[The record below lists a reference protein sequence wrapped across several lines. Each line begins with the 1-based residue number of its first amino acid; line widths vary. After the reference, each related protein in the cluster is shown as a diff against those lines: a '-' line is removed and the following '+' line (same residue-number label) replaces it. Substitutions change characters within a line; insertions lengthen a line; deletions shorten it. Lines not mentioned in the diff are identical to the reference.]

1 MMSKHLLA
9 QLKMKTR
16 LLSLFFLLCLTACS
30 SNVELVSSLQEPEA
44 NEVLA
49 TLLQIGI
56 PATKTLDKDG
66 NAAIF
71 VDAKDVSRALDSL
84 SVVGLPR
91 NRYSG
96 FGEVFKKD
104 GLISSPLEEKA
115 RYIYSLSQELE
126 HTLSQIDGVLSARV
140 HVVLPERGAAGD
152 PNLPSSASVFLKYR
166 PDFDLDYIT
175 PQIRRLVANSIPG
188 LSSEKIS
195 VVLVPAQNAER
206 IINTPTHTSVF
217 GFMVNNNSAQALSA
231 TLIFTWV
238 LIALLL
244 GFIGYIMWVKRNNL
258 SSLFRKDR

>member
-1 MMSKHLLA
+1 M
-9 QLKMKTR
+9 MKTR
-16 LLSLFFLLCLTACS
+16 LLSLFFLVCLTACS

-49 TLLQIGI
+49 ALLQVGV

-66 NAAIF
+66 NASIF
-71 VDAKDVSRALDSL
+71 VEANDVSRALDSL
-84 SVVGLPR
+84 SVIGLPR
-91 NRYSG
+91 TRYSG

-166 PDFDLDYIT
+166 PDFDLEYIT

-206 IINTPTHTSVF
+206 IINAPLQTSVW
-217 GFMVNNNSAQALSA
+217 GFLVNANSAQALA
-231 TLIFTWV
+231 VTLTVSWILMV
-238 LIALLL
+238 LLL
-244 GFIGYIMWVKRNNL
+244 GLLSYIIWIKRDNL
-258 SSLFRKDR
+258 ASLFHRDKI

>member
-1 MMSKHLLA
+1 
-9 QLKMKTR
+9 MKTR
-16 LLSLFFLLCLTACS
+16 LLSLFFLICLTACS

-49 TLLQIGI
+49 ALLQADI
-56 PATKTLDKDG
+56 PATKTLNKDG

-71 VDAKDVSRALDSL
+71 VDPKDVSRALDSL
-84 SVVGLPR
+84 SVIGLPR
-91 NRYSG
+91 TRYSG

-115 RYIYSLSQELE
+115 RYVYSLSQELE

-166 PDFDLDYIT
+166 PDFDLEYIT

-206 IINTPTHTSVF
+206 IINAPLQTSVW
-217 GFMVNNNSAQALSA
+217 GFSVHANSAQALA
-231 TLIFTWV
+231 LTLTVSWIV
-238 LIALLL
+238 IILLL
-244 GFIGYIMWVKRNNL
+244 GLLSYIIWIKRDNL
-258 SSLFRKDR
+258 ASLFHRDRT